1 MSFVYVL
8 MMDVWFRGD
17 GSGDG
22 GDGDGEDESPK
33 EYGGGC
39 EILGVYTSKA
49 AAISDAGSLR
59 CPWCDSFD
67 DAIENVFSDCYVDNR
82 NEKNPPENGL
92 LIQLGDANRGDG
104 DRVMLYIEKHS
115 LKEEDEDEKHPLKGK
130 EKEDDAI
137 AGTVVE
143 DDVGGDNDNDDNDED
158 GNDGDEGPMKKK
170 RKTQNKKKSGYVF
183 NL

>member
-1 MSFVYVL
+1 MGDDRDVCRIMSFVYVL
-8 MMDVWFRGD
+8 MMDVWCHGA
-17 GSGDG
+17 
-22 GDGDGEDESPK
+22 GEEEESK
-33 EYGGGC
+33 EDGGGC
-39 EILGVYTSKA
+39 EIVGVYKSKA
-49 AAISDAGSLR
+49 SAISDAGSLP

-115 LKEEDEDEKHPLKGK
+115 LNGEDEDEKHPLKGK
-130 EKEDDAI
+130 EEEIGI

-143 DDVGGDNDNDDNDED
+143 DDVGGGNGNYDNNNGEDDNGED
-158 GNDGDEGPMKKK
+158 DGPMKKK
-170 RKTQNKKKSGYVF
+170 RKMES
-183 NL
+183 